1 MRINLNKEIGK
12 EAINSYL
19 EILNKQDKLNKYKEI
34 STNKNLYP
42 KKVLCLECSR
52 YFIVKKWF
60 LGENKKVFC
69 YCSLCGRNNKKEG
82 VLRSV

>member
-34 STNKNLYP
+34 NKE
-42 KKVLCLECSR
+42 VLKEV
-52 YFIVKKWF
+52 F
-60 LGENKKVFC
+60 GE
-69 YCSLCGRNNKKEG
+69 
-82 VLRSV
+82 